1 VSFYFTDKV
10 SFISITENQ
19 STGEKTKATAV
30 TVKCRV
36 ENTNKTFKNADGS
49 IIQANSLIMWP
60 KNVIIKK
67 GDSIQITEIMGV
79 SKSNEVA
86 YDVVQVM
93 PAGAFVTSHIEVYI

>member
-1 VSFYFTDKV
+1 
-10 SFISITENQ
+10 
-19 STGEKTKATAV
+19 
-30 TVKCRV
+30 
-36 ENTNKTFKNADGS
+36 
-49 IIQANSLIMWP
+49 MWP